1 MCKKDAESNIAPID
15 LYYYSYFPTSLPPD
29 LHADAARKQI
39 ILSFRFHN
47 HSPMLL
53 WEALVL
59 DYDYNI
65 YVFSNI
71 GALEN

>member
-1 MCKKDAESNIAPID
+1 MCKKDAESIIVPID

-39 ILSFRFHN
+39 ILSFRFYS
-47 HSPMLL
+47 HSLMLL